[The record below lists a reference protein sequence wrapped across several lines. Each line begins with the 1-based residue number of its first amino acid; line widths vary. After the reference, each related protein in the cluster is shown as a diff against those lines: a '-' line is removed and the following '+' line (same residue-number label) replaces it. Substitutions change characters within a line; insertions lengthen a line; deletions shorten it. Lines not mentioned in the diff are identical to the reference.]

1 MTQGVLT
8 HPLLSISIT
17 GGMRNDKVTNAYDYQ
32 FDNSYG
38 EHCPCGVQYYQ
49 VSVGA
54 KNASTGSK
62 KTYCPGEL

>member
-1 MTQGVLT
+1 
-8 HPLLSISIT
+8 
-17 GGMRNDKVTNAYDYQ
+17 MRNDKVTNAYDYQ